1 MYETHNSHHYFRAG
15 VAAIL
20 VLLLAACGKDS
31 GQSIAVGR
39 YTMTVATDP
48 NPPQVGE
55 DAELTAR
62 FQNPDEALTACHLA
76 FRQYKPEHEMT
87 SDTSWHS
94 MEHLGKGLFR
104 GRGDEINMGGDWEL
118 EFKLDSNGAVQRVT
132 VPYYLEWPELSCVDR
147 LSVVS
152 ARSRGRGGA
161 GRARAGGRGG
171 AAGGARGGPRD

>member
-76 FRQYKPEHEMT
+76 FRQYMPEHEMT

-104 GRGDEINMGGDWEL
+104 GRGDEFNMGGDWEL
-118 EFKLDSNGAVQRVT
+118 EFKLDCNGDVQRVT
-132 VPYYLEWPELSCVDR
+132 VPYNLEWPE
-147 LSVVS
+147 
-152 ARSRGRGGA
+152 
-161 GRARAGGRGG
+161 
-171 AAGGARGGPRD
+171 

>member
-1 MYETHNSHHYFRAG
+1 MYETRNSHRYFRAG
-15 VAAIL
+15 VVAVL

-62 FQNPDEALTACHLA
+62 FQNPDEGLNACHLA
-76 FRQYKPEHEMT
+76 FRQYMPEHEMT

-104 GRGDEINMGGDWEL
+104 GRGDEFNMGGDWEL
-118 EFKLDSNGAVQRVT
+118 EFKLDCNGDVQRVV
-132 VPYYLEWPELSCVDR
+132 VPYNLEWPE
-147 LSVVS
+147 
-152 ARSRGRGGA
+152 
-161 GRARAGGRGG
+161 
-171 AAGGARGGPRD
+171 

>member
-62 FQNPDEALTACHLA
+62 NQTPDEALTACHLA
-76 FRQYKPEHEMT
+76 FRQYMPEHEMT
-87 SDTSWHS
+87 SVTSWLS
-94 MEHLGKGLFR
+94 LEHLGMGLFR
-104 GRGDEINMGGDWEL
+104 GHDNENKKGNKRKR
-118 EFKLDSNGAVQRVT
+118 EFKLDCNGDVQRVT
-132 VPYYLEWPELSCVDR
+132 VPY
-147 LSVVS
+147 
-152 ARSRGRGGA
+152 
-161 GRARAGGRGG
+161 
-171 AAGGARGGPRD
+171 